1 MTLANSS
8 APLIAFEGI
17 DGSGKGTQA
26 TRLHARLIEHGIRS
40 ELFSFPRYQSTFFGS
55 RIGEFLNGEF
65 GDLNELDPFLI
76 SLLYAGD
83 RFESRERLLQAR
95 AQNEAVVLDRYIP
108 SNLAHQSA
116 KKSGDARSRL
126 QEWIQQVEYGI
137 FALPRPNLV
146 VLLDVPVDVSQE
158 LIQRKQKR
166 SYTDLVTDLQ
176 ESDMSY
182 LEQVRE
188 IYLELAES
196 SDDWVAVSIVQDGQ
210 LRSIEE
216 IGTEIWDLVRCRL
229 PFPQAHPAA
238 R

>member
-26 TRLHARLIEHGIRS
+26 ARLHKTFSEHGIRS
-40 ELFSFPRYQSTFFGS
+40 ELFSFPRYQSTFFGG
-55 RIGEFLNGEF
+55 RIGEFLDGKF
-65 GDLNELDPFLI
+65 GDLDELDPFLI

-95 AQNEAVVLDRYIP
+95 AENEAVVLDRYVP

-116 KKSGDARSRL
+116 KKSGDTRSRL

-137 FALPRPNLV
+137 FTLPQPDLV
-146 VLLDVPVDVSQE
+146 VLLDVPVEISQE

-166 SYTDLVTDLQ
+166 SYTDLTTDLQ
-176 ESDMSY
+176 ESNMSY
-182 LEQVRE
+182 LEQVRA
-188 IYLELAES
+188 IYLEFAEC
-196 SDDWVAVSIVQDGQ
+196 SDDWVVVPIVQHGQ

-216 IGTEIWDLVRCRL
+216 IGTEIWDLIRCRL
-229 PFPQAHPAA
+229 PFPQLHPAT